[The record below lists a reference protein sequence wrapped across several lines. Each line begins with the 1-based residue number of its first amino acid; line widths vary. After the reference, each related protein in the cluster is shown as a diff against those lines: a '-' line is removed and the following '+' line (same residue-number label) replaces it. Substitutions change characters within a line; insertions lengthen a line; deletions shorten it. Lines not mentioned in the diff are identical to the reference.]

1 MLMGT
6 TLLVLT
12 AFRAEI
18 VYYFSPAELI
28 ARGLAPGKTARLGGL
43 VLAGS
48 VKPQRQ
54 GLVQFRVGDRASNIL
69 VVAKSPLPDLF
80 REGQGVV
87 VDGRLDPH
95 GRFIAERVLAK
106 HDEKY
111 IPKEVVATLKK
122 NGEWRGPV
130 QP

>member
-28 ARGLAPGKTARLGGL
+28 ARGLSPGKTARLGGL

-48 VKPQRQ
+48 VEPQRQ
-54 GLVQFRVGDRASNIL
+54 GLVHFRVGDRAANIL

-87 VDGRLDPH
+87 VDGRLDPQ
-95 GRFIAERVLAK
+95 GQFIAQRVLAK

-122 NGEWRGPV
+122 NGEWRGSVKP
-130 QP
+130 